1 MVKAFAALGWK
12 SENFTKGG
20 ISALIPQKR
29 KDDCGYGKVDIFL
42 SGDGCMVTYT
52 LANPPTLLAGTLAK
66 KMAFLNMLY
75 FDSGV
80 LRTGRILVVEL
91 MDTERQCLLL
101 DVHSF
106 IKACSLRDDS
116 FIKV

>member
-42 SGDGCMVTYT
+42 SGDGCIVYVGQS
-52 LANPPTLLAGTLAK
+52 ANDDG
-66 KMAFLNMLY
+66 
-75 FDSGV
+75 G
-80 LRTGRILVVEL
+80 
-91 MDTERQCLLL
+91 
-101 DVHSF
+101 DVGQEDGISEYAVF
-106 IKACSLRDDS
+106 
-116 FIKV
+116 